1 MSLLCKRRR
10 EAYARRDLWTVAA
23 SELLH
28 SYFLCFFL
36 FFSPLTYLPSF
47 FLCVTFY
54 VCLSC
59 SSVFFFSWFFL
70 FSDVKR
76 SWNSSHLPGSIF
88 LSPLLAFAVVGSY
101 RIPEWVSHSS
111 FRWVIVLLLFC
122 SYALVSHR
130 TSLLIFQYSWAQ
142 FSLSSWKR
150 TPIFWA
156 RAAH

>member
-1 MSLLCKRRR
+1 MSLLRKRRR
-10 EAYARRDLWTVAA
+10 QVDARRDLWTVAG

-28 SYFLCFFL
+28 SHSLHFSRFSFCIFHLLFFVLLFTFVYHVPLFTSPDLSLCFRYTTLTEQFT
-36 FFSPLTYLPSF
+36 SPRIHISIAFTR
-47 FLCVTFY
+47 VT
-54 VCLSC
+54 
-59 SSVFFFSWFFL
+59 
-70 FSDVKR
+70 
-76 SWNSSHLPGSIF
+76 
-88 LSPLLAFAVVGSY
+88 VVGSC
-101 RIPEWVSHSS
+101 RIPEWVNHSS

>member
-1 MSLLCKRRR
+1 M
-10 EAYARRDLWTVAA
+10 EQ
-23 SELLH
+23 
-28 SYFLCFFL
+28 
-36 FFSPLTYLPSF
+36 LT
-47 FLCVTFY
+47 
-54 VCLSC
+54 
-59 SSVFFFSWFFL
+59 SS
-70 FSDVKR
+70 R
-76 SWNSSHLPGSIF
+76 IHISI
-88 LSPLLAFAVVGSY
+88 AFTRVAVVGSY

-111 FRWVIVLLLFC
+111 FRWVIVVLLFC

>member
-1 MSLLCKRRR
+1 MEQFTSSRIHIS
-10 EAYARRDLWTVAA
+10 VA
-23 SELLH
+23 
-28 SYFLCFFL
+28 F
-36 FFSPLTYLPSF
+36 TR
-47 FLCVTFY
+47 V
-54 VCLSC
+54 
-59 SSVFFFSWFFL
+59 
-70 FSDVKR
+70 
-76 SWNSSHLPGSIF
+76 
-88 LSPLLAFAVVGSY
+88 AVVSSY

-122 SYALVSHR
+122 SYALVSQL